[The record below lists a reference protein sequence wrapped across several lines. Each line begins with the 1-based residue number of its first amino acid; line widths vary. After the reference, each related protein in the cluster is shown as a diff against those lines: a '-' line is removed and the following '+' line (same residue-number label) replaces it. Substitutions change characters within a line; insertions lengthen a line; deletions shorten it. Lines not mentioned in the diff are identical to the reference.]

1 MVKSI
6 QRLAAAAAACAALAV
21 PATGALANE
30 GGMALDRAPGRLND
44 VVSLQS
50 GARTFV
56 NYCLNCHSASF
67 MRFNRLED
75 LGLTEAQIRD
85 NLIFTDAKVG
95 DLMKVAMTPRDGK
108 AWFGVAPP
116 DLTLVARARSSSAGT
131 GADWVYT
138 YLRTFYRDP
147 TRPTGWNNLVYP
159 GVAMPHVLWQL
170 SGENDLV
177 EQTFK
182 SQAEAGATLRLQ
194 GGLGL
199 VEPGTKEGEWVLKT
213 LKKTVPGT
221 LTPLEYDTVVAD
233 LANFLAYMAEPARQS
248 RETIGVFV
256 LLFLGALF
264 LLAWLL
270 KQDYWR
276 DVH

>member
-21 PATGALANE
+21 PATGAFANE
-30 GGMALDRAPGRLND
+30 GGMALDRAPAKAND

-50 GARTFV
+50 GARSFV
-56 NYCLNCHSASF
+56 NYCLNCHSAGF

-85 NLIFTDAKVG
+85 NLIFTDARVG
-95 DLMKVAMTPRDGK
+95 DLMKVAMNGRDAK

-116 DLTLVARARSSSAGT
+116 DLTLVARARSSSGGT

-147 TRPTGWNNLVYP
+147 ARPTGWNNLVYP
-159 GVAMPHVLWQL
+159 GVAMPHALWQL

-177 EQTFK
+177 EQKFT
-182 SQAEAGATLRLQ
+182 SEAEAAATLRLQ

-199 VEPGTKEGEWVLKT
+199 IEPGTKEGEWVLKT
-213 LKKTVPGT
+213 LKQAVPGK